1 MDSHAPQCATGAAR
15 LLTSSNPDDML
26 AERLGPR
33 AMDVLAGQEKEVSR
47 RGARVYHK
55 NRCGTGLSSDV
66 RGEFTTGELDCG
78 I

>member
-1 MDSHAPQCATGAAR
+1 
-15 LLTSSNPDDML
+15 ML

-66 RGEFTTGELDCG
+66 RAG
-78 I
+78 ILRQVSLTAEYSNTDATISVQLVQ